1 MDSIAAWLR
10 SRDRRIVTEM
20 SVQERINLAHRLGDE
35 DVEVFRQSKG
45 LSTSEA
51 ITRLRRQR
59 QRGRRPCS
67 FFEDASE

>member
-1 MDSIAAWLR
+1 
-10 SRDRRIVTEM
+10 
-20 SVQERINLAHRLGDE
+20 VQERINLAHRLGDE